1 MDDIVFVA
9 GKKKDFIDAVN
20 ESANS
25 EGWAMSYEDYDAYL
39 MWLGPDKFHHAVA
52 KTKAGEFV
60 GCCMCLN
67 MDDMA
72 FVALYYVRPQ
82 YRGKGIG
89 QRLFKTV
96 LPPALAEE
104 KNVGLHAA
112 PKMSSVY
119 DNVLGFNK
127 YTTWKSD
134 VILLQD
140 IDFAKLGEVLREQQ
154 YSVKDVSE
162 VPIDELVAYD
172 QTVYKSKRE
181 AFVQNFIA
189 RRKDAKC
196 KVIFDKQ
203 GAIIG
208 YGCAHSLSNGLPTLC
223 PVIFDKQGAIIGYG
237 CAHSLSNGLPTLCPV
252 YCDKDDA
259 FLALLSELLSCYS
272 EELKKNNCVDL
283 RPPSIKTARISTM
296 LEGIAKV
303 VKVIFDKQGAIIGYG
318 CAHSL
323 SNGLPTLCPI
333 YCDKDDAFLALLSE
347 LLSCYSEELKKNNCV
362 DLRPPSIK
370 TARISAMLEG
380 IAKVVKKA
388 DNSPQFTKF
397 IPEHDALK
405 GLMEEIVYIEG
416 TNDDFHI
423 LVELANKYEG
433 WMHSL
438 SDYSVLKKALG
449 DNVLLMVAKNTGGEF
464 IGSCMS
470 LVSGGIAFVG
480 YYFVIPEYRGKG
492 IGRRLFDSILTES
505 MKTMNIGL
513 HSASNREDN
522 CGNMV
527 TITSTIVIDDES
539 SLLWNHHALK
549 GLMEEIVYIEGTND
563 DFHILVEL
571 ANKYEGWMHSLS
583 DYSVLKKALGDNVLL
598 MVAKNRGG
606 EFIGSCMSLV
616 SDGIAFVGY
625 YFVIPEYR
633 GKGIGRRLF
642 DSILTESMKTMNI
655 GLHSGRLH
663 YLSQTFFSL
672 LVQEQI
678 TPKKCVCSGMG
689 DNIEVKKADEV
700 TFSELCDYDDS
711 ITNSRREDFIRF
723 TAVFREDAICKVI
736 INENEKI
743 VGFGRIRQSFNGSLI
758 IGPIYCDSDAN
769 FIALFKSLIESY
781 SKNISTS
788 TNITMR
794 SPSIKTAQIASLL
807 CGAAEIMEVC

>member
-140 IDFAKLGEVLREQQ
+140 IDFAKLGAVLREQQ

-196 KVIFDKQ
+196 K
-203 GAIIG
+203 
-208 YGCAHSLSNGLPTLC
+208 
-223 PVIFDKQGAIIGYG
+223 VIFDKQGAIIGYG

-303 VKVIFDKQGAIIGYG
+303 VK
-318 CAHSL
+318 
-323 SNGLPTLCPI
+323 
-333 YCDKDDAFLALLSE
+333 
-347 LLSCYSEELKKNNCV
+347 
-362 DLRPPSIK
+362 
-370 TARISAMLEG
+370 
-380 IAKVVKKA
+380 KA

-397 IPEHDALK
+397 IPEHDVNKL
-405 GLMEEIVYIEG
+405 YS
-416 TNDDFHI
+416 
-423 LVELANKYEG
+423 LAD
-433 WMHSL
+433 L
-438 SDYSVLKKALG
+438 
-449 DNVLLMVAKNTGGEF
+449 NTW
-464 IGSCMS
+464 I
-470 LVSGGIAFVG
+470 
-480 YYFVIPEYRGKG
+480 
-492 IGRRLFDSILTES
+492 
-505 MKTMNIGL
+505 
-513 HSASNREDN
+513 
-522 CGNMV
+522 
-527 TITSTIVIDDES
+527 
-539 SLLWNHHALK
+539 
-549 GLMEEIVYIEGTND
+549 
-563 DFHILVEL
+563 
-571 ANKYEGWMHSLS
+571 
-583 DYSVLKKALGDNVLL
+583 
-598 MVAKNRGG
+598 
-606 EFIGSCMSLV
+606 
-616 SDGIAFVGY
+616 
-625 YFVIPEYR
+625 
-633 GKGIGRRLF
+633 
-642 DSILTESMKTMNI
+642 
-655 GLHSGRLH
+655 
-663 YLSQTFFSL
+663 
-672 LVQEQI
+672 
-678 TPKKCVCSGMG
+678 
-689 DNIEVKKADEV
+689 
-700 TFSELCDYDDS
+700 
-711 ITNSRREDFIRF
+711 
-723 TAVFREDAICKVI
+723 
-736 INENEKI
+736 
-743 VGFGRIRQSFNGSLI
+743 
-758 IGPIYCDSDAN
+758 
-769 FIALFKSLIESY
+769 
-781 SKNISTS
+781 
-788 TNITMR
+788 
-794 SPSIKTAQIASLL
+794 
-807 CGAAEIMEVC
+807 